1 MAFVLASPF
10 ASLCNSSAFLYTSEQ
25 SLLGHCYACGCGLGV
40 LESICAVRAAA
51 PWLVLVQPWK
61 GLSFYYCKC
70 HSLPRKN
77 RDLAARAGSQG
88 NFGKPNIVVSKLIH
102 QNEIYITSKGGAKL
116 GRFVVR

>member
-77 RDLAARAGSQG
+77 RDLAARACFFAIFLAA
-88 NFGKPNIVVSKLIH
+88 FGLF
-102 QNEIYITSKGGAKL
+102 A
-116 GRFVVR
+116 